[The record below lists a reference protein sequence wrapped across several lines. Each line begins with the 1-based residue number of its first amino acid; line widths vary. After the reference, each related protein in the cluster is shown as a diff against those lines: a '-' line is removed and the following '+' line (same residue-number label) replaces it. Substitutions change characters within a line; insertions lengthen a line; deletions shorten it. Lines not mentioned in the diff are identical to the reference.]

1 MSAAAHAAGKFVG
14 LTSSNLLVSDLVVK
28 SFQPLMT
35 RRNVN
40 ALGSKHQMKSLTEE
54 FSLGIKTVFYLEP
67 IVAILWQINKFINL
81 SQQYSSRM

>member
-35 RRNVN
+35 HRNLN
-40 ALGSKHQMKSLTEE
+40 ALGSKRSMKSLTKELS
-54 FSLGIKTVFYLEP
+54 FICSL
-67 IVAILWQINKFINL
+67 Q
-81 SQQYSSRM
+81 